1 MSATATAGSS
11 EIGRDPTQQ
20 EQVLA
25 LLRLAGAAGLTP
37 AQAQRHAGCWRL
49 AAVVHRLTHDKGYDI
64 RNEGQPGRHARY
76 VLHERP
82 QQLGLALL

>member
-1 MSATATAGSS
+1 MTATATATTVGT
-11 EIGRDPTQQ
+11 EPTQQ

-25 LLRLAGAAGLTP
+25 LLRLAGPDGLTP

-49 AAVVHRLTHDKGYDI
+49 AAVVHRLTHDKGHDI

-76 VLHERP
+76 VLHEAPR
-82 QQLGLALL
+82 QLGLEL